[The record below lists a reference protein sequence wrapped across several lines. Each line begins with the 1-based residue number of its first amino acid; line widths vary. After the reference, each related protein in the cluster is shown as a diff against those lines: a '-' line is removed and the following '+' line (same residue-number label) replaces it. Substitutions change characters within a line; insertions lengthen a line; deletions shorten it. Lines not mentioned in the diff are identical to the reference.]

1 MDRLKALPVPR
12 VLKFAIVGASGVV
25 VNVGML
31 WLLHG
36 VLDVRIEL
44 AALLAIELSILSNF
58 LINDAWTFRDE
69 RNRTFWMR
77 AFGAHTGSV
86 LAVAINYAL
95 LIVLNK
101 QLDVYYLAAALLS
114 IAAGAGVNYSV
125 SALWT
130 WRPAAPALRAVER
143 REDSGKVVVVVP
155 TYNEAA
161 NIQSVID
168 RVLALGPQ
176 YELLVVDDASPDGTA
191 DLITKQA
198 QAGNSRV
205 HLIRRPE
212 KLGIGTAYVDGFR
225 TALCLGADLIVQM
238 DCDLSHNPTDVPRL
252 VEAARTAHVVVG
264 SRYVAGGRA
273 VDWPWYRE
281 FISRGTALTYRALLG
296 VPVHDL
302 TGGFKCWRRD
312 VLESLPLEE
321 VGSKGFAFQIEM
333 NYLTWRS
340 GYTIREVPVTFVE
353 REHGQSKMSFAISV
367 ECARLL
373 WRLSFATPPAVQA
386 ERITNR

>member
-1 MDRLKALPVPR
+1 MDRLRALPVPR

-77 AFGAHTGSV
+77 AFGAHTGSG
-86 LAVAINYAL
+86 LAVGINYAL

-101 QLDVYYLAAALLS
+101 QLDVYYLAAALVS
-114 IAAGAGVNYSV
+114 IAAGAGINYSV

-176 YELLVVDDASPDGTA
+176 YELLVVDDASPDGTGE
-191 DLITKQA
+191 LITKQA
-198 QAGNSRV
+198 QGGNSRV

-225 TALCLGADLIVQM
+225 TALCLGADLVVQM
-238 DCDLSHNPTDVPRL
+238 DCDLSHNPADVPRL
-252 VEAARTAHVVVG
+252 VEAARAAHVVVG
-264 SRYVAGGRA
+264 SRYVPGGRA
-273 VDWPWYRE
+273 VDWPWYRQL
-281 FISRGTALTYRALLG
+281 ISRGTALTYRALLG
-296 VPVHDL
+296 VPVRDL

-312 VLESLPLEE
+312 VLGSLPLED

-333 NYLTWRS
+333 NYLTWRA

-367 ECARLL
+367 EAARLL
-373 WRLSFATPPAVQA
+373 WRLSFATPPAPQP
-386 ERITNR
+386 ERVSNR